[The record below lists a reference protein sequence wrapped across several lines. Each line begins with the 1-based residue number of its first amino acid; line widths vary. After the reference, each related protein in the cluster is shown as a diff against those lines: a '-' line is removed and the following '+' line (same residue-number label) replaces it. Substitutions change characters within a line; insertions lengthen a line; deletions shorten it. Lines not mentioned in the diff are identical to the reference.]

1 MQVYV
6 AYSTENGSN
15 LLLKIIRLWNIIEL
29 IIRLFK
35 PESVLATDFGKSG

>member
-6 AYSTENGSN
+6 AYSTENGFK
-15 LLLKIIRLWNIIEL
+15 LLLKNKTIIES

-35 PESVLATDFGKSG
+35 PESILATDFGKSG

>member
-6 AYSTENGSN
+6 AYSTETDLSYSW
-15 LLLKIIRLWNIIEL
+15 KIRLWNIIKS
-29 IIRLFK
+29 IIRK